1 MAGIAGCVGGDG
13 NNGGGSYTLIIDFTT
28 GGTVAVDDLPIPG
41 KAILNYGA
49 GTVVSINATPSAGYR
64 FVEWTGN
71 ASTIEDANVAST
83 TITMNDNYSLKANFQ
98 EIEPVIFADPSLEA
112 RIREVTDIPERPI

>member
-13 NNGGGSYTLIIDFTT
+13 NNGGGSYTLIVDFTA
-28 GGTVAVDDLPIPG
+28 GGAVTVDDLPIPG
-41 KAILNYGA
+41 KAILNYVA
-49 GTVVSINATPSAGYR
+49 GTVVSLNATPSAGYR

-71 ASTIEDANVAST
+71 MSTIADVNAASI
-83 TITMNDNYSLKANFQ
+83 TITIDDNYSIKANFQ
-98 EIEPVIFADPSLEA
+98 EIEPVIFADPNLEA